1 MTVDGYIACN
11 IYRGGVTSERFKEFI
26 ETDVLSLCTPF
37 PGPRSIIIM
46 DNAAIHN
53 VCSCYTL
60 LIDYRMSK
68 HQLRLLGVNSDDCL
82 PTPRILILLNYL
94 FQLLRS
100 RLGKASRAS
109 SALYNSV
116 RAEPYRAEI
125 PKLGPKPSRGPA
137 RLCPSQSLTSLR
149 TARLVKLVQLGKM

>member
-1 MTVDGYIACN
+1 MTGVLWILMKKGDSRYVFIFVDESVI
-11 IYRGGVTSERFKEFI
+11 
-26 ETDVLSLCTPF
+26 
-37 PGPRSIIIM
+37 
-46 DNAAIHN
+46 
-53 VCSCYTL
+53 
-60 LIDYRMSK
+60 
-68 HQLRLLGVNSDDCL
+68 
-82 PTPRILILLNYL
+82 
-94 FQLLRS
+94 